1 MVTPDLLFSV
11 DSCLTGC
18 RGWSNGEYFHSKFPE
33 WIMNNREIYINKLEA
48 LALIVG
54 LKIWRDKIQNKNV
67 LVYCDNQVTVDVINT
82 GRARN
87 KFVQACLRE
96 ACWITAKVN
105 TIIKVVHLT
114 SEQNRMSDSLSRWH
128 LNKLYQDKFKQ
139 DTMRWRTVE
148 KIVDKNM
155 FDFEHNW

>member
-1 MVTPDLLFSV
+1 
-11 DSCLTGC
+11 
-18 RGWSNGEYFHSKFPE
+18 
-33 WIMNNREIYINKLEA
+33 MNNREIYINKLEV

-87 KFVQACLRE
+87 KFAQACLRE

-105 TIIKVVHLT
+105 AVIKVVHLT